1 MSKNRTFNWALLLL
15 FTLIVSSCTEFDKNR
30 RLNNIDELI
39 NTCIEKAESLKDI
52 DSLRI
57 NQISSNFS
65 VLANDLNQ
73 IEDTFSLQIAESI
86 DDYKLGVTR
95 LHGVNGK
102 RSWIKSNLNQLQLS
116 LASLKKDI
124 SGSKGQRQNYDKFI
138 AKEKAKLLEIESL
151 LEEIKKDYNFAIE
164 QEELHLNNL
173 KSSVDS
179 LRKNKSQHVQ

>member
-1 MSKNRTFNWALLLL
+1 MSKNRTFNWSLLLL

-73 IEDTFSLQIAESI
+73 IEDHR
-86 DDYKLGVTR
+86 YKI
-95 LHGVNGK
+95 HQQK
-102 RSWIKSNLNQLQLS
+102 
-116 LASLKKDI
+116 
-124 SGSKGQRQNYDKFI
+124 
-138 AKEKAKLLEIESL
+138 
-151 LEEIKKDYNFAIE
+151 
-164 QEELHLNNL
+164 
-173 KSSVDS
+173 
-179 LRKNKSQHVQ
+179 